1 MAVHKDPNTTRVIPA
16 LDGSSGGDRHI
27 PMVVMVVVVLLLL
40 LVVLVLVLALLLLV
54 LVLVLV
60 LVLTIKSPRTADSH
74 PSGLAMSLLAIAPN
88 PFPGMGR
95 ISSLQLDTG
104 LCVSGAEAA
113 HAGFKL

>member
-1 MAVHKDPNTTRVIPA
+1 M
-16 LDGSSGGDRHI
+16 
-27 PMVVMVVVVLLLL
+27 VVVLLLL
-40 LVVLVLVLALLLLV
+40 LLVMLVLVLALLL

-104 LCVSGAEAA
+104 LCVSGAEDA

>member
-40 LVVLVLVLALLLLV
+40 LVVLVLVLALLL
-54 LVLVLV
+54 LV

>member
-1 MAVHKDPNTTRVIPA
+1 
-16 LDGSSGGDRHI
+16 
-27 PMVVMVVVVLLLL
+27 MVVMVVVLLLL
-40 LVVLVLVLALLLLV
+40 LLVMLVLVLALLL
-54 LVLVLV
+54 LVLV

-104 LCVSGAEAA
+104 LCVSGAEDA